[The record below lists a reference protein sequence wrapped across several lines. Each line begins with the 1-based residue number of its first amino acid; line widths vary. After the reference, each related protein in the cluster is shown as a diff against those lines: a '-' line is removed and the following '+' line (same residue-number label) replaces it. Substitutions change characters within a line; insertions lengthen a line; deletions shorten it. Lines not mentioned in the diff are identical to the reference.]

1 MRISVNFEI
10 QNFVTAMM
18 SLPEILKLAYQSVK
32 ANLLRS
38 VLTLM
43 IIAIGITALVGI
55 LTAIDSVVFSL
66 SDNLSGLGANSY
78 TIYPKGNSIRS
89 NKRGVSQK
97 RGVPISYDQ
106 AMTFKERFT
115 EDSKVTVSA
124 DGLSNATVKYAD
136 KETNPNV
143 AVKGIDDNYLAVQ
156 SYSIEYGRDFST
168 TEQEIGTNRAII
180 GKDLVKLLFRDNP
193 EEALNKSIT
202 VNNNKYFIIGVLKSK
217 GSSMN
222 QSSDRVVIV
231 PLLNLKRIFV
241 SDNQNYDITVGVYD
255 ATAMDESISQA
266 TGIFRTIR
274 KTPLSSEND
283 FEVFKS
289 DGLIS
294 IIKENTQN
302 LRIGTIVIG
311 LMTLLGAA
319 IGLMNIM
326 LVSVTERTKEIGI
339 AKALGATQK
348 TILTQFL
355 TEAVLIC
362 QVGGIVGIILGVLI
376 GFGVAK
382 AMGGAFHIPWL
393 WMLLGLIVCFIVGV
407 VSGWYPAQKAAK
419 LDPIE
424 SLRYE

>member
-1 MRISVNFEI
+1 
-10 QNFVTAMM
+10 M
-18 SLPEILKLAYQSVK
+18 SLTEILKLAYQSVK

-78 TIYPKGNSIRS
+78 SIYPKGNSIRG
-89 NKRGVSQK
+89 NRRGVTQK
-97 RGVPISYDQ
+97 RGEYISYEQ
-106 AMTFKERFT
+106 AMIFKERFA
-115 EDSKVTVSA
+115 EDSKVAVSA
-124 DGLSNATVKYAD
+124 DGLGNATVKYAD

-143 AVKGIDDNYLAVQ
+143 SVKGIDDNYLAVQ
-156 SYSIEYGRDFST
+156 SYSIELGRDFSSS
-168 TEQEIGTNRAII
+168 EQESGVNRAII
-180 GKDLVKLLFRDNP
+180 GKDIVKTLFRDNS
-193 EEALNKSIT
+193 EEAINKYIT
-202 VNNNKYFIIGVLKSK
+202 VNNNKYLVVGILKSK

-255 ATAMDESISQA
+255 ATAMEESISQA
-266 TGIFRTIR
+266 TGLFRTIR
-274 KTPLSSEND
+274 KVPLGNEND

-339 AKALGATQK
+339 AKALGATRQ

-362 QVGGIVGIILGVLI
+362 QVGGIVGIFLGMLI
-376 GFGVAK
+376 GLGVAK
-382 AMGGAFHIPWL
+382 AMGGTFHVPWL
-393 WMLLGLIVCFIVGV
+393 WMLLGLVVCFIVGV
-407 VSGWYPAQKAAK
+407 ISGWYPAQKAAK